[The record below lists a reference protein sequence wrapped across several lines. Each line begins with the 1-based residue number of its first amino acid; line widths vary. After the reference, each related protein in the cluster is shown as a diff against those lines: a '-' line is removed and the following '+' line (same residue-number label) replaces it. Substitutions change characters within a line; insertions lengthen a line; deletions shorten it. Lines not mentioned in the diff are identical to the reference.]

1 MAGPGRS
8 CDVYAPRLILY
19 CDRRDSLVAF
29 EIRHASLDRLGTGR
43 KNEESE
49 IFPFFFSLSCCWSDK
64 KKSCEMT
71 GSKSH

>member
-29 EIRHASLDRLGTGR
+29 EISHASLDRLGTGR
-43 KNEESE
+43 KNEELE
-49 IFPFFFSLSCCWSDK
+49 IFLLFFFFLVVGLTK
-64 KKSCEMT
+64 KI
-71 GSKSH
+71 HVR